1 MPSRFLWLIGGIVAV
16 ALIALAIWF
25 FYPRPIRSA
34 APMPKSPQEKK
45 QRWQEAI
52 QKSLQRAPSSPMQPS
67 VPR

>member
-1 MPSRFLWLIGGIVAV
+1 MSLRFLWLIGGIVAV
-16 ALIALAIWF
+16 TLIVLAIWF

-52 QKSLQRAPSSPMQPS
+52 QKSMQRTPRSPMKPPVS
-67 VPR
+67 R

>member
-1 MPSRFLWLIGGIVAV
+1 MSLRFLWLIGGIVAV
-16 ALIALAIWF
+16 ALIVSAIWF

-52 QKSLQRAPSSPMQPS
+52 QKSIQKPPGSPMQPS
-67 VPR
+67 MPR